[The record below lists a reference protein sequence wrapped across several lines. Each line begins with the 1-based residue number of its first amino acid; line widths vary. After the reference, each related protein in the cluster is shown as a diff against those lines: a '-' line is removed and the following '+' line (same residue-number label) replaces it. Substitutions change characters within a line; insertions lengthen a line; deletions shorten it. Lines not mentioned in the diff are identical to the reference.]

1 MVKLAYLGGPIAKCK
16 STRDDRAGRRS
27 SDEIKPIAEQGRPA
41 FNFLDERLQPLQKPD
56 RDCPSNPSAVERK
69 HPLGARPEKMSVAR
83 RQTSDLRRGHWENG
97 YTIEKDGY
105 NVS

>member
-1 MVKLAYLGGPIAKCK
+1 MIKLAHVGGPIAKCK
-16 STRDDRAGRRS
+16 STRNDRAGRRS
-27 SDEIKPIAEQGRPA
+27 SDEIKPIAEQSRPA
-41 FNFLDERLQPLQKPD
+41 FNFLDERLQPLQKSN
-56 RDCPSNPSAVERK
+56 RDCPPNTSAVERK
-69 HPLGARPEKMSVAR
+69 HPFGSRPEKMSVAR